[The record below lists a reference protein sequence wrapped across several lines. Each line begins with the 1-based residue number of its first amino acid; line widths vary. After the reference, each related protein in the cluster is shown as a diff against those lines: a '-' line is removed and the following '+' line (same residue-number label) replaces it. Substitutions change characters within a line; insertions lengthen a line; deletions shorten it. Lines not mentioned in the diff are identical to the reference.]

1 MRTGDRI
8 ETSSVMM
15 IAEIVGLKLHVSHSS
30 AELLSNILRMRGGCD
45 STCIYNQDGLLR
57 GHGDDLRHMVN

>member
-30 AELLSNILRMRGGCD
+30 AELLANMLRMRGGCD
-45 STCIYNQDGLLR
+45 SIYSITRIDFYVDT
-57 GHGDDLRHMVN
+57 DDLRKMVN